1 MVEATLFVPLMIVA
15 VIQIVKMILP
25 NVKGW
30 LTIIVAIVL
39 GVVVAMLDTHI
50 GVTDITIA
58 QGIVLAL
65 EAIGVTVLAKKA
77 GGNA

>member
-65 EAIGVTVLAKKA
+65 EAIGVTVLARKA

>member
-15 VIQIVKMILP
+15 VTQIVKMILP